1 MVQMLTRLL
10 VKRRNWL
17 EVYPKDLSWNQAIFN
32 LYLNDLFYLAGFTE
46 FCNFRDNKTFDA
58 CDNDLNNL
66 IKRLEH
72 DAFLAIEYFETNNIK
87 LNKEKCHRLV
97 SRHNYENVWVKM
109 GDKKKR
115 NLYFDDHL
123 ILICK
128 KARKK
133 TSSVSKII

>member
-1 MVQMLTRLL
+1 MIRGVPQR
-10 VKRRNWL
+10 
-17 EVYPKDLSWNQAIFN
+17 S
-32 LYLNDLFYLAGFTE
+32 GFTE
-46 FCNFRDNKTFDA
+46 FCNFRDDKTFHA
-58 CDNDLNNL
+58 CDSDLNNL

-97 SRHNYENVWVKM
+97 SRDNYENVWVKM

-123 ILICK
+123 ILIYK